1 VELTLAMIKPDG
13 VRRNLLGK
21 IIDRVEAAGLS
32 VAAMRLAHLSK
43 REAEGFYAVHRA
55 RPFFASLTDY
65 MCSGPV
71 VLLALRGENAIRRWR
86 DLMGATDPVKAAPG
100 TIRKEFGESI
110 ECNTTHGS
118 DAPDTARFEVG
129 YFFNA
134 LEIVR

>member
-1 VELTLAMIKPDG
+1 MELTLAMIKPDG